1 MKDYVCSALFRSH
14 ASAGIHFVVIYIA
27 EAHARD
33 QWPAG
38 KIISCVNQPTT
49 IEERLVNAQE
59 CNKNLEFE
67 MPMLVDNMNNTFFL
81 TYGSWPF
88 RFYVVYNGKLA
99 LKAEPDKNTFSYHI
113 DELDQW
119 INNFHQTHSSNI

>member
-1 MKDYVCSALFRSH
+1 MRFL
-14 ASAGIHFVVIYIA
+14 VIYIA

-38 KIISCVNQPTT
+38 KTISCVDQPTT
-49 IEERLVNAQE
+49 IERRLENAQE
-59 CNKNLEFE
+59 CKKNFKFE
-67 MPMLVDNMNNTFFL
+67 MPILVDNMENTFHL

-88 RFYVVYNGKLA
+88 RFYIIYDGKLA
-99 LKAEPDKNTFSYHI
+99 LKAELDKETFCYDT

-119 INNFHQTHSSNI
+119 LDNFYQSRDPVA